1 MKHYPEPDICYNEFS
16 LMQNLSIFLLQTG
29 NIMSRKNLKQ
39 RKCPKSIILTCIILL
54 YAFTLDAQPRKQ
66 KEALPV
72 YYPPY
77 GQWEHRQPEIMG
89 VDTSLLNMAVT
100 SAVENEI
107 DYPKDLRIPILQAY
121 GREPGFRIMGPV
133 IDRGGPAGIV
143 VVKGY
148 IVASWGDIEKPDL
161 TFSATK
167 SYLSTVAGLAWDE
180 GLFNVT
186 DRVSQYVTDGTFS
199 GDHNL
204 KITWEHLLN
213 QTSDWSGTLFEMAD
227 WADRPPRTGT
237 PEEWQRR
244 ELKEPGSNYEY
255 NDVRVNLLAYSLL
268 QLMRKPLPVI
278 LKERIMDP
286 IDASTTWRWNGYDN
300 SWVSIDGQMIQS
312 VSGGAHFGGG
322 LVINTLDH
330 ARFGL
335 LLARNGIW
343 NGRQLISREWIRM
356 ATKPSPANINYGYMW
371 WLTGGETVIEGAG
384 KNIFYAS
391 GMGGNYVVIDS
402 ERDIV
407 IVLRWVNPSKF
418 RELTGMIM
426 KAVN

>member
-1 MKHYPEPDICYNEFS
+1 MKKNHMRQMCNFERI
-16 LMQNLSIFLLQTG
+16 IFLTAA
-29 NIMSRKNLKQ
+29 
-39 RKCPKSIILTCIILL
+39 ILL
-54 YAFTLDAQPRKQ
+54 YTSNLDAQSKKQ
-66 KEALPV
+66 KETFPD
-72 YYPPY
+72 YFPPY
-77 GQWEHRQPEIMG
+77 REWERRQPEELG
-89 VDTSLLNMAVT
+89 ADTNLLNEAINF
-100 SAVENEI
+100 AIENEI

-133 IDRGGPAGIV
+133 TDRGGTAGV
-143 VVKGY
+143 VIVKGY
-148 IVASWGDIEKPDL
+148 IVASWGDLEKPDL

-167 SYLSTVAGLAWDE
+167 SYLSTVAGLAWDD

-186 DRVSQYVTDGTFS
+186 DKVSQYVTDGTFS
-199 GDHNL
+199 GAHNS

-213 QTSDWSGTLFEMAD
+213 QSSDWSGTLFEMAD

-244 ELKEPGSNYEY
+244 EFKEPGSNYEY

-268 QLMRKPLPVI
+268 QVMRKPLPVI
-278 LKERIMDP
+278 LKEQIMDQ
-286 IDASTTWRWNGYDN
+286 IGASTTWRWNGYDN
-300 SWVSIDGQMIQS
+300 SWVNVDGQMIQS

-322 LVINTLDH
+322 LVISTLDH

-343 NGRQLISREWIRM
+343 NGKQLISGEWIRM

-371 WLTGGETVIEGAG
+371 WLTGGETVIEGI
-384 KNIFYAS
+384 NRNLFYAT
-391 GMGGNYVVIDS
+391 GMGGNYVVVDQ
-402 ERDIV
+402 EKDIV
-407 IVLRWVNPSKF
+407 IVLRWVNPSGF

>member
-1 MKHYPEPDICYNEFS
+1 MK
-16 LMQNLSIFLLQTG
+16 QNTQKPQIPPAR
-29 NIMSRKNLKQ
+29 IA
-39 RKCPKSIILTCIILL
+39 ILAAVILL
-54 YAFTLDAQPRKQ
+54 IASPLSAQTKRKQ
-66 KEALPV
+66 ELPSL
-72 YYPPY
+72 YYPAY
-77 GQWEHRQPEIMG
+77 GQWERRPPESVG
-89 VDTSLLNMAVT
+89 ADTVLLNKAVRY
-100 SAVENEI
+100 AIENEI

-133 IDRGGPAGIV
+133 TDRGGTAGV
-143 VVKGY
+143 VIVKGY

-167 SYLSTVAGLAWDE
+167 SYLSTVAGLAWDD

-199 GDHNL
+199 GAHNS

-213 QTSDWSGTLFEMAD
+213 QSSDWSGTLFEMAD

-244 ELKEPGSNYEY
+244 ELKEPGTTYEY

-268 QLMRKPLPVI
+268 QVMRKPLPVI
-278 LKERIMDP
+278 LKERIMDQ
-286 IDASTTWRWNGYDN
+286 IGASTTWRWNGYDN
-300 SWVSIDGQMIQS
+300 SWVNIDGLMIQS

-322 LVINTLDH
+322 LVISTLDH

-343 NGRQLISREWIRM
+343 NGKQLISGEWIRM

-371 WLTGGETVIEGAG
+371 WLTGGETVIEGI
-384 KNIFYAS
+384 NRNLFYAT
-391 GMGGNYVVIDS
+391 GMGGNYVVVDQ
-402 ERDIV
+402 EKDIV
-407 IVLRWVNPSKF
+407 IVLRWVNPSGF

>member
-1 MKHYPEPDICYNEFS
+1 MNNFTANRKTMSWIQKRKKCHPERI
-16 LMQNLSIFLLQTG
+16 
-29 NIMSRKNLKQ
+29 
-39 RKCPKSIILTCIILL
+39 IILATVILFF
-54 YAFTLDAQPRKQ
+54 ASNIDAQSKKQ
-66 KEALPV
+66 KEAPPA

-77 GQWEHRQPEIMG
+77 GEWESRPPESFG
-89 VDTSLLNMAVT
+89 ADTGLLNKAIRF
-100 SAVENEI
+100 AIENEI
-107 DYPKDLRIPILQAY
+107 DYPKDLRIPIIQAY

-133 IDRGGPAGIV
+133 IDRGGPSGVV

-148 IVASWGDIEKPDL
+148 IIASWGDIEKPDL

-167 SYLSTVAGLAWDE
+167 SYLSTVAGIAWDD

-186 DRVSQYVTDGTFS
+186 DKVSQYVTDGTFI
-199 GDHNL
+199 GEHNS

-213 QTSDWSGTLFEMAD
+213 QSSDWSGTLFEMAD

-244 ELKEPGSNYEY
+244 ELREPGTTYEY

-268 QLMRKPLPVI
+268 HVLRKPLPVI
-278 LKERIMDP
+278 LKERIMDQ

-300 SWVSIDGQMIQS
+300 SWVAIDGLMIQS

-322 LVINTLDH
+322 LVISTLDH

-335 LLARNGIW
+335 LMARNGNW
-343 NGRQLISREWIRM
+343 NGQQLISGEWITM

-371 WLTGGETVIEGAG
+371 WLTGDETVVEGG
-384 KNIFYAS
+384 SDNLFYAS
-391 GMGGNYVVIDS
+391 GMGGNYVVADQ
-402 ERDIV
+402 EKDIV

-418 RELTGMIM
+418 REVTGMIM
-426 KAVN
+426 NAIK

>member
-1 MKHYPEPDICYNEFS
+1 M
-16 LMQNLSIFLLQTG
+16 LLTAIFLLCL
-29 NIMSRKNLKQ
+29 S
-39 RKCPKSIILTCIILL
+39 S
-54 YAFTLDAQPRKQ
+54 LDAQSKAK
-66 KEALPV
+66 KEAYQV

-77 GQWEHRQPEIMG
+77 GEWEQRPPESLG
-89 VDTSLLNMAVT
+89 ADTVLLNKAIRF
-100 SAVENEI
+100 AIENEI

-133 IDRGGPAGIV
+133 IDRGGPAGVII
-143 VVKGY
+143 VKGY

-186 DRVSQYVTDGTFS
+186 DRVSKYVTDGTFN
-199 GDHNL
+199 GTHNS

-237 PEEWQRR
+237 SEEWQRR
-244 ELKEPGSNYEY
+244 ELKEPGTTYEY

-268 QLMRKPLPVI
+268 QVMREPLPVI
-278 LKERIMDP
+278 LKERIMDQ

-300 SWVSIDGQMIQS
+300 SWVNVDGRMIQS

-322 LVINTLDH
+322 LVISTLDH

-335 LLARNGIW
+335 LLARNGMW
-343 NGRQLISREWIRM
+343 NGRQLISGEWINM

-371 WLTGGETVIEGAG
+371 WLTGGDTVIEG
-384 KNIFYAS
+384 ISHSLFYAS
-391 GMGGNYVVIDS
+391 GMGGNYVVVDQ
-402 ERDIV
+402 ENDIV
-407 IVLRWVNPSKF
+407 IVLRWVNPSGF

-426 KAVN
+426 NAIK

>member
-1 MKHYPEPDICYNEFS
+1 MEPK
-16 LMQNLSIFLLQTG
+16 T
-29 NIMSRKNLKQ
+29 
-39 RKCPKSIILTCIILL
+39 PKPQISSARTAILAVIILL
-54 YAFTLDAQPRKQ
+54 CAVSLNAQTKRKQ
-66 KEALPV
+66 ELLSL

-77 GQWEHRQPEIMG
+77 GEWERKQPEALG
-89 VDTSLLNMAVT
+89 ADTALLNKAVRF
-100 SAVENEI
+100 AIENEI

-133 IDRGGPAGIV
+133 IDRGGPAGV
-143 VVKGY
+143 VIVKGY

-167 SYLSTVAGLAWDE
+167 SYLSTVAGLAWND

-186 DRVSQYVTDGTFS
+186 DRVSKYVTDGTFS
-199 GDHNL
+199 GAHNS

-213 QTSDWSGTLFEMAD
+213 QSSDWSGTLFEMAD

-237 PEEWQRR
+237 QEEWQRR
-244 ELKEPGSNYEY
+244 EIKEPGTTYEY

-268 QLMRKPLPVI
+268 QVMREPLPVI
-278 LKERIMDP
+278 LKERIMDQ

-300 SWVSIDGQMIQS
+300 SWVNIDGRMIQS

-322 LVINTLDH
+322 LVISTLDH

-335 LLARNGIW
+335 LLARNGMW
-343 NGRQLISREWIRM
+343 NGRQLISGEWIRI

-371 WLTGGETVIEGAG
+371 WLTGGETVIEGISY
-384 KNIFYAS
+384 NLFYAS
-391 GMGGNYVVIDS
+391 GMGGNYVVVDQ
-402 ERDIV
+402 EKDIV
-407 IVLRWVNPSKF
+407 IVLRWVNPARF

-426 KAVN
+426 NAVR

>member
-1 MKHYPEPDICYNEFS
+1 MKKNHMRQMCNFERI
-16 LMQNLSIFLLQTG
+16 IFLTAAF
-29 NIMSRKNLKQ
+29 
-39 RKCPKSIILTCIILL
+39 LL
-54 YAFTLDAQPRKQ
+54 YTSNLDAQSKKQ
-66 KEALPV
+66 KETFPD
-72 YYPPY
+72 YFPPY
-77 GQWEHRQPEIMG
+77 REWERRQPEELG
-89 VDTSLLNMAVT
+89 ADTNLLNEAINF
-100 SAVENEI
+100 AIENEI

-133 IDRGGPAGIV
+133 IDRGGPAGVII
-143 VVKGY
+143 VKGY

-186 DRVSQYVTDGTFS
+186 DRVSEYVTDGTFS
-199 GDHNL
+199 GAHNS

-244 ELKEPGSNYEY
+244 ELREPGTTYEY

-268 QLMRKPLPVI
+268 QVMREPLPVI
-278 LKERIMDP
+278 LKERIMDQ

-300 SWVSIDGQMIQS
+300 SWVNIDGRMIQS

-322 LVINTLDH
+322 LVISTLDH

-335 LLARNGIW
+335 LLARNGMW
-343 NGRQLISREWIRM
+343 NGKQLISGEWIRI

-371 WLTGGETVIEGAG
+371 WLTGGETVIEGISY
-384 KNIFYAS
+384 NLFYAS

-402 ERDIV
+402 EKDIV
-407 IVLRWVNPSKF
+407 IVLRWVNPARF

-426 KAVN
+426 NAVR

>member
-1 MKHYPEPDICYNEFS
+1 MCNFERI
-16 LMQNLSIFLLQTG
+16 IFLTAAF
-29 NIMSRKNLKQ
+29 
-39 RKCPKSIILTCIILL
+39 LL
-54 YAFTLDAQPRKQ
+54 YTSNLDAQSKKQ
-66 KEALPV
+66 KETFPD
-72 YYPPY
+72 YFPPY
-77 GQWEHRQPEIMG
+77 REWERRQPEELG
-89 VDTSLLNMAVT
+89 ADTNLLNEAINF
-100 SAVENEI
+100 AIENEI

-133 IDRGGPAGIV
+133 IDRGGPAGVII
-143 VVKGY
+143 VKGY

-186 DRVSQYVTDGTFS
+186 DRVSEYVTDGTFS
-199 GDHNL
+199 GAHNS

-244 ELKEPGSNYEY
+244 ELREPGTTYEY

-268 QLMRKPLPVI
+268 QVMREPLPVI
-278 LKERIMDP
+278 LKERIMDQ

-300 SWVSIDGQMIQS
+300 SWVNIDGRMIQS

-322 LVINTLDH
+322 LVISTLDH

-335 LLARNGIW
+335 LLARNGMW
-343 NGRQLISREWIRM
+343 NGKQLISGEWIRI

-371 WLTGGETVIEGAG
+371 WLTGGETVIEGISY
-384 KNIFYAS
+384 NLFYAS

-402 ERDIV
+402 EKDIV
-407 IVLRWVNPSKF
+407 IVLRWVNPARF

-426 KAVN
+426 NAVR

>member
-1 MKHYPEPDICYNEFS
+1 MTQKCLHGRIK
-16 LMQNLSIFLLQTG
+16 LLTAIFLL
-29 NIMSRKNLKQ
+29 
-39 RKCPKSIILTCIILL
+39 CISS
-54 YAFTLDAQPRKQ
+54 LDAQSKAK
-66 KEALPV
+66 KEAYPV

-77 GQWEHRQPEIMG
+77 GQWERKQPEALG
-89 VDTSLLNMAVT
+89 ADTALLNKAVRF
-100 SAVENEI
+100 AIENEI

-133 IDRGGPAGIV
+133 IDRGGPAGVII
-143 VVKGY
+143 VKGY

-186 DRVSQYVTDGTFS
+186 DRVSEYVTDGTFS
-199 GDHNL
+199 GAHNS

-244 ELKEPGSNYEY
+244 ELREPGTTYEY

-268 QLMRKPLPVI
+268 QVMREPLPVI
-278 LKERIMDP
+278 LKERIMDQ
-286 IDASTTWRWNGYDN
+286 IGASTTWRWNGYDN
-300 SWVSIDGQMIQS
+300 SWVNVDGQMIQS

-322 LVINTLDH
+322 LVISTLDH

-335 LLARNGIW
+335 LLARNGMW
-343 NGRQLISREWIRM
+343 NGRQLISREWINM

-371 WLTGGETVIEGAG
+371 WLTGGDTVIEGTSN
-384 KNIFYAS
+384 NIFYAS

-402 ERDIV
+402 EKDIV

-426 KAVN
+426 NAVD

>member
-1 MKHYPEPDICYNEFS
+1 MEPKTPK
-16 LMQNLSIFLLQTG
+16 LQISSARTA
-29 NIMSRKNLKQ
+29 
-39 RKCPKSIILTCIILL
+39 ILAVIILL
-54 YAFTLDAQPRKQ
+54 CAVSLRAQTKAKQ
-66 KEALPV
+66 ELPSL
-72 YYPPY
+72 YYPPC
-77 GQWEHRQPEIMG
+77 GDWECKQPESVG
-89 VDTSLLNMAVT
+89 ADTVLLNKAVRY
-100 SAVENEI
+100 AIENEI

-133 IDRGGPAGIV
+133 TDRGGTAGV
-143 VVKGY
+143 VIVKGY
-148 IVASWGDIEKPDL
+148 IVASWGDLEKPDL

-186 DRVSQYVTDGTFS
+186 DKVSQYVTDGTFS
-199 GDHNL
+199 GDHNS

-244 ELKEPGSNYEY
+244 ELKEPGTTYEY

-268 QLMRKPLPVI
+268 QVMRKPLPVI
-278 LKERIMDP
+278 LKERIMDQ
-286 IDASTTWRWNGYDN
+286 IGASTTWRWNGYDN
-300 SWVSIDGQMIQS
+300 SWVNVDGQMIQS

-322 LVINTLDH
+322 LVISTLDH

-335 LLARNGIW
+335 LLARNGMW
-343 NGRQLISREWIRM
+343 NGRQLISREWISM

-371 WLTGGETVIEGAG
+371 WLAGGDTVIEGT
-384 KNIFYAS
+384 NRNLFYAT
-391 GMGGNYVVIDS
+391 GMGGNYVVVDQ
-402 ERDIV
+402 EKDIV
-407 IVLRWVNPSKF
+407 IVLRWVNPSGF

>member
-1 MKHYPEPDICYNEFS
+1 MCNFERI
-16 LMQNLSIFLLQTG
+16 IFLTAAF
-29 NIMSRKNLKQ
+29 
-39 RKCPKSIILTCIILL
+39 LL
-54 YAFTLDAQPRKQ
+54 YTSNLDAQSKKQ
-66 KEALPV
+66 KETFPD
-72 YYPPY
+72 YFPPY
-77 GQWEHRQPEIMG
+77 REWERRQPEELG
-89 VDTSLLNMAVT
+89 ADTNLLNEAINF
-100 SAVENEI
+100 AIENEI

-121 GREPGFRIMGPV
+121 GREPGFRIIGPV
-133 IDRGGPAGIV
+133 IDRGGPAGVII
-143 VVKGY
+143 VKGY

-186 DRVSQYVTDGTFS
+186 DRVSEYVTDGTFS
-199 GDHNL
+199 GAHNS

-244 ELKEPGSNYEY
+244 ELREPGTTYEY

-268 QLMRKPLPVI
+268 QVMREPLPVI
-278 LKERIMDP
+278 LKERIMDQ

-300 SWVSIDGQMIQS
+300 SWVNIDGRMIQS

-322 LVINTLDH
+322 LVISTLDH

-335 LLARNGIW
+335 LLARNGMW
-343 NGRQLISREWIRM
+343 NGKQLISGEWIRI

-371 WLTGGETVIEGAG
+371 WLTGGETVIEGISY
-384 KNIFYAS
+384 NLFYAS

-402 ERDIV
+402 EKDIV
-407 IVLRWVNPSKF
+407 IVLRWVNPARF

-426 KAVN
+426 NAVR

>member
-1 MKHYPEPDICYNEFS
+1 MK
-16 LMQNLSIFLLQTG
+16 G
-29 NIMSRKNLKQ
+29 NIIRLKF
-39 RKCPKSIILTCIILL
+39 RPAHIILL
-54 YAFTLDAQPRKQ
+54 AALIILNASSLDAQSKKQ
-66 KEALPV
+66 KEASPP

-77 GQWEHRQPEIMG
+77 GEWAHRPPETLG
-89 VDTSLLNMAVT
+89 ADTALLNEAIT
-100 SAVENEI
+100 FAIENEI

-133 IDRGGPAGIV
+133 IDRGGPSGIV
-143 VVKGY
+143 VAKGY
-148 IVASWGDIEKPDL
+148 IIASWGDIEKPDL

-167 SYLSTVAGLAWDE
+167 SYLSTVAGLAWDD

-186 DRVSQYVTDGTFS
+186 DKVSQYVTDGTFS
-199 GDHNL
+199 GEHNS

-213 QTSDWSGTLFEMAD
+213 QSSDWSGTLFEMAD

-244 ELKEPGSNYEY
+244 ELREPGTTYEY
-255 NDVRVNLLAYSLL
+255 NDVRVNLLAYSILHV
-268 QLMRKPLPVI
+268 MRKPLPVI

-300 SWVSIDGQMIQS
+300 SWVNIDGQMIQS

-322 LVINTLDH
+322 LVISTLDH

-335 LLARNGIW
+335 LFARNGMW
-343 NGRQLISREWIRM
+343 NGIQLISREWISM
-356 ATKPSPANINYGYMW
+356 ATEPSPANKNYGYMW
-371 WLTGGETVIEGAG
+371 WLPGGQTTIEGAS
-384 KNIFYAS
+384 NSLFYAS
-391 GMGGNYVVIDS
+391 GMGGNYVVVDR

-418 RELTGMIM
+418 PEVTGMIM
-426 KAVN
+426 NAIK